1 MQQYFSIPRRLDE
14 FNKRMISCKLRSS
27 FTRDWRSARHSES
40 LTVAKNYAIGARISE
55 PTYGDGSVVAVEDA
69 FLRIAFDDDGVK
81 KFKISLA
88 RLERSTKP
96 APASVRKRKR
106 ASKTIKPKTIKPKTA
121 KPKTAKAKT
130 AKAKTAKSKTAKS
143 KTAKAKTAKA
153 KTAKGKPTKTKAGK
167 GRA

>member
-1 MQQYFSIPRRLDE
+1 MQQDFSIPRRLDE

-130 AKAKTAKSKTAKS
+130 AKAKTAK
-143 KTAKAKTAKA
+143 
-153 KTAKGKPTKTKAGK
+153 GKPTKTKAGK

>member
-106 ASKTIKPKTIKPKTA
+106 ASKTIKPKVAKPKVAKAKTA
-121 KPKTAKAKT
+121 KPKVAKAKT
-130 AKAKTAKSKTAKS
+130 AKAKTAKA

>member
-14 FNKRMISCKLRSS
+14 LNKRMISCKLRSS

-130 AKAKTAKSKTAKS
+130 AK
-143 KTAKAKTAKA
+143 
-153 KTAKGKPTKTKAGK
+153 GKPTKTKAGK

>member
-106 ASKTIKPKTIKPKTA
+106 ASKTIKPKTIKPKTIKPKTA

-130 AKAKTAKSKTAKS
+130 AKAKTAKS

>member
-130 AKAKTAKSKTAKS
+130 AK
-143 KTAKAKTAKA
+143 
-153 KTAKGKPTKTKAGK
+153 GKPTKTKAGK